1 MVHPQPGGGGF
12 VSPSAFFFFN
22 DLFLVYVHWCFIC
35 VCPWNWGY
43 GQWWAAMWVLGI
55 ESGSSGST
63 ASALNL
69 SSSLSAF
76 YILLVHL
83 CFLVSSAAPP
93 CLYTVEALFTVASL
107 HSRKWNQPTGVPVRQ
122 MGKGHG
128 VRRHRGILFSY
139 QQK

>member
-1 MVHPQPGGGGF
+1 VSNAVDLFELEGGGGGVHPQPGGGGF

-63 ASALNL
+63 ASAVNL

-93 CLYTVEALFTVASL
+93 CLYTVYKKKKKSPSYTCFNPISL
-107 HSRKWNQPTGVPVRQ
+107 KQ
-122 MGKGHG
+122 
-128 VRRHRGILFSY
+128 
-139 QQK
+139 